1 MESDVIDKPAQK
13 PVEQDLELIV
23 PTAAQKKA
31 QRNRSIGLAI
41 ALLLFVVLVY
51 IGTVAKLGANMFM
64 RPM

>member
-1 MESDVIDKPAQK
+1 MIDKPAQE
-13 PVEQDLELIV
+13 PVKEELELIV
-23 PTAAQKKA
+23 PTEPQKKA

>member
-1 MESDVIDKPAQK
+1 LESVVIDKPAQK
-13 PVEQDLELIV
+13 PVKDELELIV
-23 PTAAQKKA
+23 PTEPQKKA

>member
-1 MESDVIDKPAQK
+1 LESVVIDKPAQK

>member
-1 MESDVIDKPAQK
+1 MIDKPAQK

-23 PTAAQKKA
+23 PTPSQKKA

-51 IGTVAKLGANMFM
+51 IGTVAKLGANIFA
-64 RPM
+64 RTI